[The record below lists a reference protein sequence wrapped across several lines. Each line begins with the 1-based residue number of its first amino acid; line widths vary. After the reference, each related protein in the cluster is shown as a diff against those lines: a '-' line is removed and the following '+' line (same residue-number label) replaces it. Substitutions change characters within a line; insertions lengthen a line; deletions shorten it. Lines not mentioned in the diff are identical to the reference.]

1 MSPKKSAEK
10 FVEHEVQALLELENF
25 IASNPDPRE
34 LKRAI
39 SVRMLIE
46 GIDRETIQEILGV
59 SSPFISKWKIN
70 YALHGIEGLRL
81 NHQGSRGQLKP
92 EERAEVIQW
101 LTNKNQWDLSELSNH
116 IAEQYQIKFQ
126 SKTSYYQLFKSAGI
140 SWKKSQKKNP
150 KRDEE
155 LVKKKHQEICEI
167 LEEHRSAIESRKL
180 VVYLIDECHLLW
192 GDVCGYLWG
201 RRNERIEIPLVNQR
215 EKQTY
220 YGAVNYLTKQLVLR
234 EYATANSENT
244 VAFLKDL
251 QSLNSEARHLIIW
264 DGASYHKYKEMK
276 AYLEEINQGKERDE
290 WPLTCVLFAPNARQQ
305 NPVEDIWLHAKT
317 WVRKFGK
324 RLSSFALVKWFFNF
338 TIQSQSFDFLKLH
351 KFGIFEPTLNGTAA
365 RSNP

>member
-1 MSPKKSAEK
+1 MSQKKSAEN

-34 LKRAI
+34 LKRAVSI
-39 SVRMLIE
+39 RMLIE
-46 GIDRETIQEILGV
+46 GVRRETIQKILGV

-81 NHQGSRGQLKP
+81 NHHGSRGQLKP
-92 EERAEVIQW
+92 EERAEIIQW
-101 LTNKNQWDLSELSNH
+101 LTNKNHARLSELSNH
-116 IAEQYQIKFQ
+116 IAERYQIEFQ
-126 SKTSYYQLFKSAGI
+126 SKTSYYQLLKSAGI

-167 LEEHRSAIESRKL
+167 FEEHARAIEARKL

-201 RRNERIEIPLVNQR
+201 RRNERREIPLVNQR

-220 YGAVNYLTKQLVLR
+220 YGAVNYLTKQFVLR

-251 QSLNSEARHLIIW
+251 QSLNPEATHLIIW
-264 DGASYHKYKEMK
+264 EGASYHKYKEMK

-290 WPLTCVLFAPNARQQ
+290 WPLICVLFAPNAPEQ

-317 WVRKFGK
+317 WVRKFGN

-351 KFGIFEPTLNGTAA
+351 KFGIFEPTLNGIAA

>member
-1 MSPKKSAEK
+1 MSQKKSAEN

-34 LKRAI
+34 LKRAVSI
-39 SVRMLIE
+39 RMLIE
-46 GIDRETIQEILGV
+46 GVRRETIQKILGV

-70 YALHGIEGLRL
+70 YALQGIEGLRL
-81 NHQGSRGQLKP
+81 NHHGSRGQLKP
-92 EERAEVIQW
+92 EERAEIIQW
-101 LTNKNQWDLSELSNH
+101 LTNKNHWDLCELSNH
-116 IAEQYQIKFQ
+116 IAERYQIEFQ
-126 SKTSYYQLFKSAGI
+126 SKTSYYQLLKSAGI

-167 LEEHRSAIESRKL
+167 FEEHREAIEARKL

-220 YGAVNYLTKQLVLR
+220 YGAVNYLTKQFVLR

-251 QSLNSEARHLIIW
+251 QSLNPEATHLIIW

-290 WPLTCVLFAPNARQQ
+290 WPLICVLFAPNAPEQ

-317 WVRKFGK
+317 WVRKFGN

-338 TIQSQSFDFLKLH
+338 TIQSQSFDFLNLH
-351 KFGIFEPTLNGTAA
+351 KFGIFEPTLNGIAA